1 MWGQLG
7 TIVFLWLAFAV
18 GCYVLFHLI
27 CYTKDKAIGQQTL
40 LDILYSQMFIL
51 MIAAGF
57 ALSINFT
64 LQEVEHRSMPST
76 ILIGFGSSTLTFSV
90 VIHFGICGALRFIMI
105 YSPEDLNEV
114 PDHKVEIIVW

>member
-7 TIVFLWLAFAV
+7 TLVFLWLAFAV
-18 GCYVLFHLI
+18 GCYVLYHLI
-27 CYTKDKAIGQQTL
+27 YYTKDKAIGQQTL
-40 LDILYSQMFIL
+40 LDVLYSQMFIL

-64 LQEVEHRSMPST
+64 LQEVEHRSMSSA
-76 ILIGFGSSTLTFSV
+76 ILIGFGSSTLTASAW
-90 VIHFGICGALRFIMI
+90 IHFGICGALRFIMI